1 MYCVFEKTKINEIET
16 ELAHFLIKLSET
28 IKVNGKSDCSNDTN
42 TLKVGVC
49 LFQNS
54 ILSKKWKCPLVKRFT
69 LYQQFHDYKS
79 IPPPNI

>member
-1 MYCVFEKTKINEIET
+1 MYCVFEKTKI
-16 ELAHFLIKLSET
+16 AHFLIKLSET
-28 IKVNGKSDCSNDTN
+28 IKVNRKSDCSNDTN

-54 ILSKKWKCPLVKRFT
+54 ILSKKWKCPLVKRVT

-79 IPPPNI
+79 IPLPNI